1 MNKKDNKD
9 HEKIKIK
16 REIIFAAIIFFLV
29 IFSTFEELR
38 MISFTNV
45 SVTSKIIVYAYINVT
60 IVLFLLMSFLVLRN
74 VVKLIIERKRGVI
87 GAKLR
92 TKLVGLFVIV
102 SVVPSVFMFI
112 VIIATG
118 FASNIINKWYSL
130 RFEKAMYYTSSIIRR
145 KNGLIK
151 STADAAVNRKIEW
164 LEHFYKQYSQ
174 FRFIKNPME
183 TTYLIFFSIF
193 TLIIL
198 FISSWVGFYLSKKL
212 TKPIIDLVEGTKKVA
227 SGDLDINVNKESDDE
242 IGMLVNSFNAMASDL
257 KKNKEEIEKANA
269 DLKKVNEEIDRR
281 RRFMEIILKN
291 IHAGV
296 IAVDSTGKIR
306 SLNNAAE
313 YMFGISN
320 KDAAGRNYKDVF
332 DKSVFS
338 DIRSIIRDLTKTGK
352 ETLTKEIK
360 LNIGGSLKV
369 YIVNLTVLK
378 DEADNYIGFIVVLND
393 TTDMMKAQRVA
404 AWEEV
409 AKRMSHEI
417 KNPLTPIRL
426 SAERLKRKYGS
437 KIDSGDG
444 AFNDSVN
451 TIIKEVDDL
460 KNLVDEFSLYAR
472 LPKANFELTDL
483 NSLIEEVVT
492 LYKNAHRNIEFIGK
506 LGGSL
511 PKVFIDRRQMK
522 RAFMNIIDNA
532 VFSITL
538 KSIEK
543 VGGIDAGGPAA
554 DGFNYKPEILIVS
567 EAVRGETSNGGIIRI
582 NFSDNG
588 TGINDEVMQN
598 MYEPYFSTKQ
608 GGTGLGL
615 AITKNIMTENN
626 AVISAKNNEK
636 GGADFIIELPAEI
649 TDI

>member
-1 MNKKDNKD
+1 MNKKD

-16 REIIFAAIIFFLV
+16 REIIFATVIFFLV

-87 GAKLR
+87 GARLR

-145 KNGLIK
+145 KSGLIK
-151 STADAAVNRKIEW
+151 SAGDAAVNRKIEW

-492 LYKNAHRNIEFIGK
+492 LYKNAHRNIEFIEKPGA
-506 LGGSL
+506 GL
-511 PKVFIDRRQMK
+511 PKAFIDKRQMK

-554 DGFNYKPEILIVS
+554 DGFNYKPEIRIVS

-582 NFSDNG
+582 TFSDNG

>member
-1 MNKKDNKD
+1 MNKRD

-16 REIIFAAIIFFLV
+16 REIIFATVIFFLV

-38 MISFTNV
+38 MISFANV

-87 GAKLR
+87 GARLR

-145 KNGLIK
+145 KSGLIK
-151 STADAAVNRKIEW
+151 SAGDADVNRKIEW

-296 IAVDSTGKIR
+296 IAIDSTGKIR

-320 KDAAGRNYKDVF
+320 KDAAGKNYKDVF

-378 DEADNYIGFIVVLND
+378 DEADNYIGFIIVLND

-437 KIDSGDG
+437 KIDSGDD

-472 LPKANFELTDL
+472 LPKANFEPADL

-492 LYKNAHRNIEFIGK
+492 LYKNAHRNIEFIEKPGA
-506 LGGSL
+506 GL
-511 PKVFIDRRQMK
+511 PKAFIDKRQMK

-543 VGGIDAGGPAA
+543 VGGIDAAGSAA
-554 DGFNYKPEILIVS
+554 GGFNYKPEILIVS
-567 EAVRGETSNGGIIRI
+567 EALKDETSNGGIIRI
-582 NFSDNG
+582 TFSDNG
-588 TGINDEVMQN
+588 IGINDEVMQN

>member
-1 MNKKDNKD
+1 MNKKDP
-9 HEKIKIK
+9 EKIKIR
-16 REIIFAAIIFFLV
+16 REIIFAALIFFLV
-29 IFSTFEELR
+29 VFSTYEELR
-38 MISFTNV
+38 MISFSNV
-45 SVTSKIIVYAYINVT
+45 SVTSKIIVYAYINIT

-112 VIIATG
+112 VMIATG

-130 RFEKAMYYTSSIIRR
+130 RFEKAMYYTSSIIRH
-145 KNGLIK
+145 KSGLIK
-151 STADAAVNRKIEW
+151 SAGDAAVNRKIEW
-164 LEHFYKQYSQ
+164 LEHFYKEYSQ
-174 FRFIKNPME
+174 IRFIKNPME

-193 TLIIL
+193 TLIVL

-242 IGMLVNSFNAMASDL
+242 IGMLVNSFNAMALDL
-257 KKNKEEIEKANA
+257 KNNKEEIEKANA

-313 YMFGISN
+313 YMFGIGN
-320 KDAAGRNYKDVF
+320 NDAAGRNYKDVF

-378 DEADNYIGFIVVLND
+378 DEADNYIGFIIVLND

-437 KIDSGDG
+437 KINSGDDI
-444 AFNDSVN
+444 FNDSID

-483 NSLIEEVVT
+483 NSLIGEVVM
-492 LYKNAHRNIEFIGK
+492 LYKNAHRNIEFVEEFGADPSRAFVDK
-506 LGGSL
+506 
-511 PKVFIDRRQMK
+511 RQMK

-543 VGGIDAGGPAA
+543 VGGIAA
-554 DGFNYKPEILIVS
+554 DAGFNYKAKIKITT
-567 EAVRGETSNGGIIRI
+567 ETANDKAANGGIIRI
-582 NFSDNG
+582 IFSDNG

-615 AITKNIMTENN
+615 AITKNIMMENN
-626 AVISAKNNEK
+626 AAISAKNNEK
-636 GGADFIIELPAEI
+636 GGADFIIELPIEI
-649 TDI
+649 ADR

>member
-1 MNKKDNKD
+1 MNKKDP
-9 HEKIKIK
+9 EKIKIR
-16 REIIFAAIIFFLV
+16 REIIFAALIFFLV
-29 IFSTFEELR
+29 VFSTYEELR
-38 MISFTNV
+38 MISFSNV
-45 SVTSKIIVYAYINVT
+45 SVTSKIIVYAYINIT

-112 VIIATG
+112 VMIATG

-130 RFEKAMYYTSSIIRR
+130 RFEKAMYYTSSIIRH
-145 KNGLIK
+145 KSGLIK
-151 STADAAVNRKIEW
+151 SAGDAAVNRKIEW
-164 LEHFYKQYSQ
+164 LEHFYKEYSQ
-174 FRFIKNPME
+174 IRFIKNPME

-193 TLIIL
+193 TLIVL

-242 IGMLVNSFNAMASDL
+242 IGMLVNSFNAMALDL
-257 KKNKEEIEKANA
+257 KNNKEEIEKANA

-313 YMFGISN
+313 YMFGIGS

-378 DEADNYIGFIVVLND
+378 DEADNYIGFIIVLND

-437 KIDSGDG
+437 KINSGDDI
-444 AFNDSVN
+444 FNDSID

-483 NSLIEEVVT
+483 NSLIGEVVM
-492 LYKNAHRNIEFIGK
+492 LYKNAHKNIEFVEK
-506 LGGSL
+506 LGANPSSAFVD
-511 PKVFIDRRQMK
+511 KRQMK

-543 VGGIDAGGPAA
+543 VGGIAAGA
-554 DGFNYKPEILIVS
+554 GFNYKAEIRITT
-567 EAVRGETSNGGIIRI
+567 ETAKDETAKGDIIRMI
-582 NFSDNG
+582 FSDNG

-615 AITKNIMTENN
+615 AITKNIMMENN
-626 AVISAKNNEK
+626 AAISAKNNEK
-636 GGADFIIELPAEI
+636 GGADFIIELPADKI
-649 TDI
+649 